1 MSTGTSHDSCIAQ
14 DSIKAI
20 LCIIIIII
28 IIIIITITITIT
40 VVTIL
45 LGLANSQD
53 RINSKNKI
61 TAINTLAVPV
71 QFVASE

>member
-20 LCIIIIII
+20 LCIIIII